1 MVLPSDEPRSASGS
15 ASLPDPVAAF
25 TKSVEQATAQLVST
39 QLFGQFKDATA
50 PGQERPAQ
58 FADVSDD
65 AERALQEQIQQ
76 RQLTQAQRTRTVPCS
91 AGHGSVFQHLG
102 SRPDPPAGGEEFQV
116 CSEMT
121 P

>member
-25 TKSVEQATAQLVST
+25 TKSVGQATAQLVSA

-50 PGQERPAQ
+50 PGRERPAQ

-65 AERALQEQIQQ
+65 AERALRE
-76 RQLTQAQRTRTVPCS
+76 
-91 AGHGSVFQHLG
+91 
-102 SRPDPPAGGEEFQV
+102 
-116 CSEMT
+116 
-121 P
+121 